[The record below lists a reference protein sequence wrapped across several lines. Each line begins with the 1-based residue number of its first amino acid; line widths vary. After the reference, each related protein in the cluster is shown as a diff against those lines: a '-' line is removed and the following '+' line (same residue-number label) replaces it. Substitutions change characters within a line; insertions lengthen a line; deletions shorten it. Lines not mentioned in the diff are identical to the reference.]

1 MTEMQNIP
9 IQNIPIQNTPIYE
22 ALTNAFAAEGVE
34 CR

>member
-1 MTEMQNIP
+1 MTAMQNIP
-9 IQNIPIQNTPIYE
+9 IQNIPIYE